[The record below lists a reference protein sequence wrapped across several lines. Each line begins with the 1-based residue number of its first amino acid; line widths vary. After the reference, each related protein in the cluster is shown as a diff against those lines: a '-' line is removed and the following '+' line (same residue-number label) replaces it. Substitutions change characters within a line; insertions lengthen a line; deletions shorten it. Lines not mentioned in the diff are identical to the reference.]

1 MENELIILD
10 IGQMQ
15 KDPVFNMKSKETEW
29 SLITKV
35 KFHFSRK
42 RNLAFSILTRGQFI
56 VTFEPM
62 ESAHPIV
69 NKIPIE
75 NI

>member
-1 MENELIILD
+1 
-10 IGQMQ
+10 
-15 KDPVFNMKSKETEW
+15 MKSKETEW

-62 ESAHPIV
+62 ETVHPIV